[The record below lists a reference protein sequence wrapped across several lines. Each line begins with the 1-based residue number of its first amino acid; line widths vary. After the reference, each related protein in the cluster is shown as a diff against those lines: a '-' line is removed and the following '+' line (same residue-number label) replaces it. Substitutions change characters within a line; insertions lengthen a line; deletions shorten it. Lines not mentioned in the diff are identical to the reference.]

1 MADLDTTRATLDALD
16 HLDPTRLRWA
26 EDVAAT
32 LTAADL
38 DALRPAPTPWYRRRS
53 TIAVAV
59 LAALG
64 GLGVVAA
71 TAAAADPRL
80 AEPGCAV
87 YTVQPGDNLTRIAR
101 DHGLTLDTVLAWN
114 PQFDNPHL
122 IYVDDEVCVGRDGA
136 ASVNEVQRV
145 EAPASSLDGFIAER
159 EPDGR
164 ATPRA
169 VLAALVKAGA
179 HGTQLVT
186 LAAITEGESGR
197 KIDALGDTGIQTSKW
212 GPSGGVFQIRS
223 VKAERGQGTTRDLDR
238 VLTLEG
244 GARSAVE
251 LWDQAQARG
260 QDPGSPWTAY
270 LKGWHRAHLDGY
282 AAIAR
287 AEGWL
292 S

>member
-1 MADLDTTRATLDALD
+1 MK
-16 HLDPTRLRWA
+16 PTRHLTRRRAMKRKPDRIRWA
-26 EDVAAT
+26 DGPERPFWKTPAVGV
-32 LTAADL
+32 TAGVV
-38 DALRPAPTPWYRRRS
+38 
-53 TIAVAV
+53 I
-59 LAALG
+59 
-64 GLGVVAA
+64 LGVGAF
-71 TAAAADPRL
+71 TAHRADADARL
-80 AEPGCAV
+80 AEPGCQI
-87 YTVQPGDNLTRIAR
+87 YTVQPGDNLSRIAAA
-101 DHGLTLDTVLAWN
+101 HGYTLDTILAWN
-114 PQFDNPHL
+114 PQFPNPHL
-122 IYVDDEVCVGRDGA
+122 IFVDDEVCVGRNEA
-136 ASVNEVQRV
+136 TAELVNEMQSAR
-145 EAPASSLDGFIAER
+145 PNLDAYIAER
-159 EPDGR
+159 DPDGR
-164 ATPRA
+164 ATQRA

-244 GARSAVE
+244 GALSAVE
-251 LWDQAQARG
+251 LWNQAQERG

-270 LKGWHRAHLDGY
+270 LKGWHRAHLETY
-282 AAIAR
+282 TNLAR